1 MKKRLCLTL
10 CLALL
15 LGLFAGCVPEDT
27 PYVPTGDALADEDA
41 DVNATIPEEEGEQEE
56 VEALSADR
64 PGDRGRRDGDR

>member
-27 PYVPTGDALADEDA
+27 PYAH
-41 DVNATIPEEEGEQEE
+41 
-56 VEALSADR
+56 R
-64 PGDRGRRDGDR
+64 